1 MKQFII
7 ASLIAVAAVPAMAQ
21 MSDPPQKQQDPAP
34 GRDLM
39 EEGAKLLFRGLMS
52 QAAPALRDLQDL
64 ADDVGPAMK
73 MLREEM
79 GPALAEIMANIDD
92 ISNYMPPK
100 ILPNGDIIIPR
111 KPDAPRYVPR
121 EDAADVEL

>member
-1 MKQFII
+1 MKQII
-7 ASLIAVAAVPAMAQ
+7 LASLIAVAALPATAQ
-21 MSDPPQKQQDPAP
+21 MTDPPQEQPDPAP

-111 KPDAPRYVPR
+111 KPDAPRYVPQKN
-121 EDAADVEL
+121 DAEVDL